1 MTPES
6 LVDMLDKVMVS
17 PYEEML
23 AFEYLYS
30 LEGSTLKRM
39 TESTV
44 LSDKLPSDV
53 MRERFG
59 LIEPEGLDEVTKLV
73 DNKLGN
79 LSVAVNNTTTWPDK
93 LADSEHPTPLFYYY
107 GNIGLV
113 EQRSVSVVGSRKA
126 TRGGLARAAKLA
138 RQLAENDVVVVSG
151 LARGVDTA
159 ALEGALGNGGRVIG
173 VIGTPIDEC
182 YPPENWSIQ
191 ETIGKRHLLI
201 SQVPFYRYAHQPF
214 KTRRFY
220 FPERNE
226 LMAAISDA
234 TVIVEASD
242 TSGTLTQARA
252 CMHQKRPLFIM
263 RSCVENSEVSW
274 PSKWVGRD
282 NVHVLDEVGQV
293 LEAIGA
299 DGGNRDELSG

>member
-1 MTPES
+1 MAPEM

-44 LSDKLPSDV
+44 LSDKLPSEV

-59 LIEPEGLDEVTKLV
+59 LIKPEGLDDVAQLV
-73 DNKLGN
+73 DAKLGN

-93 LADSEHPTPLFYYY
+93 LADSERPTPLFYYY
-107 GNIGLV
+107 GNIGLI

-126 TRGGLARAAKLA
+126 TRDGLARAAKLA
-138 RQLAENDVVVVSG
+138 KQLAEIGVVVVSG
-151 LARGVDTA
+151 LARGIDTA
-159 ALEGALGNGGRVIG
+159 ALEASLGNGGRVIG

-182 YPPENWSIQ
+182 YPPENRRLQ
-191 ETIGKRHLLI
+191 ELIGKEHLLV

-252 CMHQKRPLFIM
+252 CMHQGRPLFIM
-263 RSCVENSEVSW
+263 RSCVENDAVTW
-274 PSKWVGRD
+274 PAKWIGRD
-282 NVHVLDEVGQV
+282 NVHVLDDVSQIIG
-293 LEAIGA
+293 AIGGEGGR
-299 DGGNRDELSG
+299 DGSPR